1 MKKFALLCV
10 ILSSLICG
18 CSTKE
23 YISTGDSKFD
33 LVFITTN
40 DKAEDFWAPL
50 TKQTD
55 SYFGTVI
62 VPLSTD
68 SVKAISQLQKMM
80 EERQPSTLTVFYT
93 SEAEKICQ
101 VFCSNNKGKISMIIP
116 VDDPNIWADILPG
129 YMDATKEFYS
139 TYEQRL
145 DLLSN
150 SPFNDDTTQCVWNYN
165 LSKAN

>member
-1 MKKFALLCV
+1 M
-10 ILSSLICG
+10 
-18 CSTKE
+18 
-23 YISTGDSKFD
+23 
-33 LVFITTN
+33 
-40 DKAEDFWAPL
+40 
-50 TKQTD
+50 
-55 SYFGTVI
+55 
-62 VPLSTD
+62 STD
-68 SVKAISQLQKMM
+68 SVKAISQLRKMM

-165 LSKAN
+165 LSKEN